1 MIEGPKY
8 PDVHVR
14 LIGEDGNAFAIVGR
28 VQKAMR
34 SSGISE
40 DEIDLF
46 RREAFAGNYD
56 QLLQTCLEWVDVE
69 VGTGRTVRG

>member
-1 MIEGPKY
+1 MIDAPKY

-14 LIGEDGNAFAIVGR
+14 LIGEDGNGFAIVGR

-34 SSGISE
+34 KAGIGE

-46 RREAFAGNYD
+46 RKEAFSGSYD
-56 QLLQTCLEWVDVE
+56 KLLQTSIDWVDVE
-69 VGTGRTVRG
+69 

>member
-1 MIEGPKY
+1 MIDAPKY

-14 LIGEDGNAFAIVGR
+14 LIGEDGNGFAIVGR

-34 SSGISE
+34 QAGISE

-46 RREAFAGNYD
+46 RKEAFSGSHD
-56 QLLQTCLEWVDVE
+56 KLLQTCIDWVDLE
-69 VGTGRTVRG
+69 